1 MHAAWDS
8 YLEKRSSGL
17 SFLHNSHPSCT
28 GLDLEEYKM
37 LDYDIFMVHS
47 IVTSRV
53 LLSIF
58 GAKLYKFQSVPRA
71 LALLPTSEL
80 TLQLVKCVC

>member
-28 GLDLEEYKM
+28 GLDLEECKM
-37 LDYDIFMVHS
+37 LDYDIFMVRF
-47 IVTSRV
+47 IITSRV
-53 LLSIF
+53 LLNIF
-58 GAKLYKFQSVPRA
+58 GAKLYKFHFISFKFPDSADIAV
-71 LALLPTSEL
+71 S
-80 TLQLVKCVC
+80 

>member
-1 MHAAWDS
+1 
-8 YLEKRSSGL
+8 
-17 SFLHNSHPSCT
+17 
-28 GLDLEEYKM
+28 M

-47 IVTSRV
+47 TVTSRV

-71 LALLPTSEL
+71 LALLPTSVL

>member
-53 LLSIF
+53 LLSC
-58 GAKLYKFQSVPRA
+58 AKLYKFQSVPRA
-71 LALLPTSEL
+71 LALLPTSVL